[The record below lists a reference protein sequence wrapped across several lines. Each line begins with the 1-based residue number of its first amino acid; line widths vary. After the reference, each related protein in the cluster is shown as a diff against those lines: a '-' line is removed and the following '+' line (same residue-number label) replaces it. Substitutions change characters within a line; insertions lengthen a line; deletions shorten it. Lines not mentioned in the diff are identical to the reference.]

1 MKIALVILLVV
12 VGLWVILEVLLR
24 SLVGFG
30 NPLIYVTEF
39 LSIIELICTIENYPM
54 SLSLTPATEKRI
66 TDQLARGRYESA
78 DELILAGLQLL
89 EAREQRLTQLR
100 QQITVGA
107 EQIAQGRVTDGE
119 QVFDRLLNQLHQ

>member
-1 MKIALVILLVV
+1 
-12 VGLWVILEVLLR
+12 
-24 SLVGFG
+24 
-30 NPLIYVTEF
+30 
-39 LSIIELICTIENYPM
+39 M

-89 EAREQRLTQLR
+89 EAREERLTQLR
-100 QQITVGA
+100 QQIAVGA

-119 QVFDRLLNQLHQ
+119 QVFDRLLNQLQQ